1 MQKKISMDKQEIA
14 QGLSPFVMM
23 DFVECSESGNWF
35 PDPSLYKQV
44 DKRANNGI
52 LYGDRENH

>member
-1 MQKKISMDKQEIA
+1 MDKQEIA

-35 PDPSLYKQV
+35 PVPSLYKQV

-52 LYGDRENH
+52 LYGNRENH

>member
-1 MQKKISMDKQEIA
+1 MNKQEIT

-23 DFVECSESGNWF
+23 AFVDAQNLETGLLTR
-35 PDPSLYKQV
+35 SLYKQV

>member
-1 MQKKISMDKQEIA
+1 MDKQEIA

-52 LYGDRENH
+52 LDGDREHH